1 MKKKNNIPL
10 TEEEINSLMKEL
22 KNIEIEDMAD
32 RAKIIERS
40 EKLEMQDK
48 ADLTALME
56 RGGKV
61 SHKKGGGFTYKMGG
75 KVKTMSEYMKDLMGG
90 REFLENNFQGG
101 GSVRDIMLMNAQM
114 TNMQQPP
121 MMQTRG
127 NVEDDGFETKPKQKD
142 YKDERGRWKPEG
154 FMDYNNAL
162 MDWNAIYHP
171 ERNNP
176 DNITITTE
184 PSEGS
189 RTAEMIKSIDEKSV
203 TNPPVVTYTDD
214 ATINN
219 VETQNDFS
227 FEDLMRTP
235 TIPMEGAPNTPPPR
249 TGPPYTADNPNP
261 NPNSG
266 AEIDDDY
273 VVTLDDVDPNA
284 TNVTDPNAID
294 YNNLG
299 EIDYTVDPDTGEPLT
314 DPRDPRRDP
323 LTAEILDT
331 SELNQPV
338 ESTVSTNPLPTYK
351 ESVLQEHAD
360 MYGVKPEDMEW
371 YDNKQQWFPK
381 DGAES
386 IYGDTWI
393 KDVEGD
399 DPEGPVGAWADDARN
414 YEFDAEGNPIREVP
428 ANKTMDRL
436 RGEYENLGRTPSY
449 EEYDLAWQMENPNA
463 PDNQRPSFED
473 YQALFGT
480 PDPSQLPIDDPLHPD
495 YLKNKYPTVEGG
507 PPNVGEIDRN
517 NNGMPDYLERQAEIP
532 TLPIQEIPSITDPNA
547 LQLPE
552 LSTADPIDVTTSG
565 GDLQEEAAKRYGFTM
580 DEDENSPTFGEYF
593 KGDDQLMW
601 DDNMEMW
608 VPGSMMN
615 LPPANNVAKPRQTI
629 KELLEGMN
637 IKKNLPDILGG
648 AGSAISGFGPLA
660 TTLKAGMDTD
670 EINYFEDIENAA
682 IADQEKALNVFDD
695 GKESARRVI
704 DRQRRQGINR
714 LDDYVMSA
722 GQRRAGA
729 RALDVAAME
738 QMPLSDLRFDT
749 QKSQLYNQIAQT
761 RFQGDIA
768 DATGATAR
776 DDKLDQNRDNYYSNL
791 SENLSN
797 LGTQTQNFAKQM
809 GQKRQTNY
817 KS

>member
-48 ADLTALME
+48 ADLTALMK

-127 NVEDDGFETKPKQKD
+127 NVEDDGWESKPKIQD
-142 YKDERGRWKPEG
+142 YKDERGRWKPGG
-154 FMDYNNAL
+154 FMDYTNAL
-162 MDWNAIYHP
+162 MDWNAIYYP

-184 PSEGS
+184 PSEGNQ
-189 RTAEMIKSIDEKSV
+189 TAEMIKSIDEKSV

-235 TIPMEGAPNTPPPR
+235 TIPMEGAPNTPTPPPR

-299 EIDYTVDPDTGEPLT
+299 EIDYTVDPDTGEPLIN
-314 DPRDPRRDP
+314 PRDPRRDP

-338 ESTVSTNPLPTYK
+338 ESTVPTNPLPTYK
-351 ESVLQEHAD
+351 ESVLQDHAD

-428 ANKTMDRL
+428 ANKTMSRL
-436 RGEYENLGRTPSY
+436 MGEYENLNR
-449 EEYDLAWQMENPNA
+449 
-463 PDNQRPSFED
+463 
-473 YQALFGT
+473 
-480 PDPSQLPIDDPLHPD
+480 
-495 YLKNKYPTVEGG
+495 
-507 PPNVGEIDRN
+507 
-517 NNGMPDYLERQAEIP
+517 IP
-532 TLPIQEIPSITDPNA
+532 
-547 LQLPE
+547 
-552 LSTADPIDVTTSG
+552 
-565 GDLQEEAAKRYGFTM
+565 
-580 DEDENSPTFGEYF
+580 
-593 KGDDQLMW
+593 
-601 DDNMEMW
+601 
-608 VPGSMMN
+608 
-615 LPPANNVAKPRQTI
+615 
-629 KELLEGMN
+629 
-637 IKKNLPDILGG
+637 
-648 AGSAISGFGPLA
+648 
-660 TTLKAGMDTD
+660 
-670 EINYFEDIENAA
+670 
-682 IADQEKALNVFDD
+682 
-695 GKESARRVI
+695 
-704 DRQRRQGINR
+704 
-714 LDDYVMSA
+714 
-722 GQRRAGA
+722 
-729 RALDVAAME
+729 
-738 QMPLSDLRFDT
+738 
-749 QKSQLYNQIAQT
+749 
-761 RFQGDIA
+761 
-768 DATGATAR
+768 
-776 DDKLDQNRDNYYSNL
+776 
-791 SENLSN
+791 
-797 LGTQTQNFAKQM
+797 
-809 GQKRQTNY
+809 
-817 KS
+817 

>member
-1 MKKKNNIPL
+1 
-10 TEEEINSLMKEL
+10 
-22 KNIEIEDMAD
+22 
-32 RAKIIERS
+32 
-40 EKLEMQDK
+40 
-48 ADLTALME
+48 
-56 RGGKV
+56 
-61 SHKKGGGFTYKMGG
+61 
-75 KVKTMSEYMKDLMGG
+75 
-90 REFLENNFQGG
+90 
-101 GSVRDIMLMNAQM
+101 
-114 TNMQQPP
+114 
-121 MMQTRG
+121 
-127 NVEDDGFETKPKQKD
+127 
-142 YKDERGRWKPEG
+142 
-154 FMDYNNAL
+154 
-162 MDWNAIYHP
+162 
-171 ERNNP
+171 
-176 DNITITTE
+176 
-184 PSEGS
+184 
-189 RTAEMIKSIDEKSV
+189 
-203 TNPPVVTYTDD
+203 
-214 ATINN
+214 
-219 VETQNDFS
+219 
-227 FEDLMRTP
+227 
-235 TIPMEGAPNTPPPR
+235 MEGAPNTPTPPPR
-249 TGPPYTADNPNP
+249 TGPPYTDDNPNP

-266 AEIDDDY
+266 SEIDDDY
-273 VVTLDDVDPNA
+273 VVTLDDVNPNA
-284 TNVTDPNAID
+284 TNVTTPSEID

-299 EIDYTVDPDTGEPLT
+299 EIDYTVDPDTGEPLIN
-314 DPRDPRRDP
+314 PRNPRIDP

-338 ESTVSTNPLPTYK
+338 LSTVPTNPLPEYK
-351 ESVLQEHAD
+351 QSVLQEHAD

-399 DPEGPVGAWADDARN
+399 DPEGPVGAWADEARN

-436 RGEYENLGRTPSY
+436 RGEYENLGRIPSY
-449 EEYDLAWQMENPNA
+449 EEYDLAWQMENPEM
-463 PDNQRPSFED
+463 QTGRPSFED

-495 YLKNKYPTVEGG
+495 YLKNKYPTVDAG
-507 PPNVGEIDRN
+507 PNIGEIDRN

-552 LSTADPIDVTTSG
+552 VSTVDPLDITTSG
-565 GDLQEEAAKRYGFTM
+565 GDLQEEAAKRYGFEM
-580 DEDENSPTFGEYF
+580 DMDPDSPTYGEYF
-593 KGDDQLMW
+593 KGDDQLMY
-601 DDNMEMW
+601 DDNLEMW

-615 LPPANNVAKPRQTI
+615 LPPANNVAKPKQTI
-629 KELLEGMN
+629 KELLEGMD

-648 AGSAISGFGPLA
+648 AGSAISGFGPLM

-682 IADQEKALNVFDD
+682 IADQEKALSVFDD
-695 GKESARRVI
+695 GKESARRII

-722 GQRRAGA
+722 GQRRAGS

-791 SENLSN
+791 SENLTN

-809 GQKRQTNY
+809 GQKKTNQLQELAY
-817 KS
+817 LNNMSRGEMDPFIIVDGQIVPNPNYVGTGNNPDNRT